1 MITIG
6 FIELNSIAK
15 GVEAADTVL
24 KTADTELLLAKPVC
38 PGKFQILF
46 SGEVAAV
53 KSSTDAACQKAAPFV
68 VDKVVIPHIH
78 EQVTKAI
85 GQSTFPEELEAVGVM
100 EYFTITAAIYG
111 ADAAAKAANVTL
123 LDIRLGTGIGGKS
136 FVIMTGEVA
145 AVREAVAAGTKQAR
159 EEGLLIQEVVIPN
172 PRIEVLE
179 ALV

>member
-1 MITIG
+1 MITVG

-15 GVEAADTVL
+15 GIEAADTIL
-24 KTADTELLLAKPVC
+24 KAADTELLYAKPCC

-53 KSSTDAACQKAAPFV
+53 KSSMDAANRSAAPYV
-68 VDKVVIPHIH
+68 VDSVVIPHIH

-85 GQSTFPEELEAVGVM
+85 NQSTYPEELQAVGVM
-100 EYFTITAAIYG
+100 EYFTITASVYG

-136 FVIMTGEVA
+136 FVVMTGEVA
-145 AVREAVAAGTKQAR
+145 AVREAVAAGTKQAA
-159 EEGLLIQEVVIPN
+159 EQGLLISEVVIPN
-172 PRIEVLE
+172 PRPEVLD
-179 ALV
+179 ALL